1 MSNPQSLHRTL
12 TGTVIKYALI
22 FGTAYTA
29 RFAPDID
36 TLQGLKDVWILS
48 ALPLNVSSV
57 QLNATVA
64 NHTSAIAAT
73 SVTSLLNATTTSTD
87 NVVPDIVIN
96 VALDMGGILGDFAIG
111 YIEVILCS
119 VSIGVFLFVSR
130 FASRTQ
136 PTIDACRRAGFS
148 CLSYIVSWIWAVV
161 ETVGMN
167 TLCSC
172 SPSHL
177 CLP

>member
-111 YIEVILCS
+111 YIEVMLCS
-119 VSIGVFLFVSR
+119 VTICAIVFVSR
-130 FASRTQ
+130 VVSRTQ
-136 PTIDACRRAGFS
+136 PRIDACRRAGLT
-148 CLSYIVSWIWAVV
+148 CLSYIVSWIWTVV
-161 ETVGMN
+161 ETVSVKI
-167 TLCSC
+167 LCSC
-172 SPSHL
+172 SPSL
-177 CLP
+177 LFLL